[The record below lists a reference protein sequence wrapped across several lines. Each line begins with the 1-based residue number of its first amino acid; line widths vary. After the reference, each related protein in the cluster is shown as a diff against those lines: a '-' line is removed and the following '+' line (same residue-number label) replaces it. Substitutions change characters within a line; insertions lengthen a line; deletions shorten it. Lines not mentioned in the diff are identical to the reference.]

1 MVGISIVLFRGNSSS
16 QLNFFFIYF
25 HHNHLRFQL
34 LTYIYLILARSSSYC
49 FIFSLLSLVRTSVK
63 YLRLQNANH
72 VSENKVQ
79 RTNTISFYEFL
90 DRLISKIANKNFL
103 YGFSSILILLGLKF
117 SLLITS
123 LKKQQVP
130 FFISISLI
138 LLLIFNLYYSN

>member
-16 QLNFFFIYF
+16 QLNLFFIYF

-34 LTYIYLILARSSSYC
+34 LTYIYLVLVRSSSYC

-79 RTNTISFYEFL
+79 RTISFYEFL
-90 DRLISKIANKNFL
+90 DRRISNIANKNFL
-103 YGFSSILILLGLKF
+103 YGFSSILILLRLKF

-138 LLLIFNLYYSN
+138 LLLIFNLYH

>member
-16 QLNFFFIYF
+16 QLNLFFIYF

-34 LTYIYLILARSSSYC
+34 LTYIYLVLVRSSSYC

-90 DRLISKIANKNFL
+90 DRRISNIANKNFL
-103 YGFSSILILLGLKF
+103 YGFSSILTLLRLKF

-138 LLLIFNLYYSN
+138 LLLIFNLYH

>member
-16 QLNFFFIYF
+16 QLNLFFIYF

-34 LTYIYLILARSSSYC
+34 LTYIYLVLVRSSSYC
-49 FIFSLLSLVRTSVK
+49 FIFSLLSLVKTSVK

-90 DRLISKIANKNFL
+90 DRRISNIANKNFL
-103 YGFSSILILLGLKF
+103 YGFSSILTLLRLKF

-138 LLLIFNLYYSN
+138 LLLIFNLYH